1 MSAAE
6 DLLHDLAEH
15 GVTVWQEAGQ
25 LRYRAPAGAM
35 TPATMTAMKQHKPE
49 LLALLAANDC
59 GGQDRKVTPRVDGEV
74 TGRGE
79 VRARVDQA
87 RWSANGKV
95 SVRVEELRKG
105 EVRARVEGRFAN
117 QMDNVKVRS
126 RVEPVRTGPLVLVFE
141 LDAGMATCIDPVSTS
156 IDTAVADLKRQFP
169 ERVGQVWVQGRL
181 TNVDAQKRAGHV
193 PVKLC

>member
-15 GVTVWQEAGQ
+15 GVAVWQEAGQ

-35 TPATMTAMKQHKPE
+35 TPVTMAAMKQHKPE

-79 VRARVDQA
+79 VRARV
-87 RWSANGKV
+87 
-95 SVRVEELRKG
+95 
-105 EVRARVEGRFAN
+105 
-117 QMDNVKVRS
+117 
-126 RVEPVRTGPLVLVFE
+126 EPVRTGPLVLTFE

-156 IDTAVADLKRQFP
+156 LADAAADIRRQFP
-169 ERVGQVWVQGRL
+169 GRVGRIWQHGKEV
-181 TNVDAQKRAGHV
+181 AA
-193 PVKLC
+193 